1 MKLKP
6 LSYFIAKGE
15 TGRLTAQAR
24 NLLQGD
30 FLQLSHGVTH
40 YQLAGPANGEVVL
53 LVPGLTIPLFYWD
66 RFATRLHEQGFR
78 TLAYSA
84 YGRGYSD
91 RVQDAY
97 GVGLFVQQ
105 SRELLSAL
113 GLAAVDHVIATSMDA
128 LIAMTLL
135 TEHGLKPKT
144 LTLVGPA
151 GLSEKKAIAARVASV
166 PVIAE
171 RFGKHLARQSI
182 LSHIRHNVN
191 TEADAQ
197 YLKAMVSDA
206 LNYEGTMYSLLSTLR
221 NFPLIGQ
228 QALFRNMGKLSLP
241 TLLVWG
247 ENDNITPV
255 VHMQEAQALLN
266 PINSA
271 VVRECGHMAPLERP
285 DELSQLFVQFL
296 SRVSLPLHFL

>member
-15 TGRLTAQAR
+15 TGKLVAQAR
-24 NLLQGD
+24 NRLQGD
-30 FLQLSHGVTH
+30 FVQLSRGVTH

-66 RFATRLHEQGFR
+66 RFVTRLHEQGFR

-105 SRELLSAL
+105 SQELVSAL
-113 GLAAVDHVIATSMDA
+113 GLAAVDHVIATSMGA
-128 LIAMTLL
+128 LIAMALL
-135 TEHGLKPKT
+135 AEHGLKPKT

-151 GLSEKKAIAARVASV
+151 GLTRKKALAARVANI

-182 LSHIRHNVN
+182 LSHIHHNVN

-206 LNYEGTMYSLLSTLR
+206 LGYEGTMYSLLSTLR
-221 NFPLIGQ
+221 NFTLIGQ
-228 QALFRNMGKLSLP
+228 QALFRDMGELAIP

-247 ENDNITPV
+247 ADDNITPV
-255 VHMQEAQALLN
+255 VHMQEAKVLLKPMN
-266 PINSA
+266 AA

-285 DELSQLFVQFL
+285 DELSQLFIQFL
-296 SRVSLPLHFL
+296 AQVRLSSHVL